1 VSSPAGE
8 AFYAARDLR
17 TAQLGGQAGALSRPV
32 HLIVGQDAAA
42 TRAGQ
47 VAVIATANI
56 LARVHRELH
65 FTVPAVPVLARGR
78 APAGDLPA
86 LVRETAVAI
95 NPFLILTVT
104 DTAPAAGNAAG
115 IAAAIGLEVPDGLD
129 LYAGWAGGRGE
140 ISDQPSL
147 ATQADDGLIG
157 AATASCLL
165 AAGIFRACHGSP
177 AAGGRI
183 NLAERAAGAAAG
195 TTTVAGPID
204 VGDTLV
210 VGAGAVAQALL
221 YWAREISVT
230 RSWTVADGDTCKIH
244 NTNRCMGMTAGH
256 AGWPRGEP
264 GGPEAL
270 KADVA
275 AALIGARPFPHWY
288 DQWADSEISR
298 PDLVLPLAN
307 ERAVR
312 ALVAGRGE
320 PILLHAT
327 TSPNW
332 SAQLH
337 RHLADQDDCPACR
350 LPSGSEPAFT
360 CATGPC
366 SPEQPNSSD
375 AALPFVSAMAGLQLA
390 VALLQLPGSGPLLE
404 EPANHWQLD
413 LTLPKAPW
421 LVSRHVQGPCVH
433 VLTPATRTRIYSA
446 QSRRW
451 DAAIRHRA
459 VD

>member
-1 VSSPAGE
+1 MTSPAAE

-42 TRAGQ
+42 SRAGQ
-47 VAVIATANI
+47 VAVIAAANM

-65 FTVPAVPVLARGR
+65 FAVPAVPALARGL
-78 APAGDLPA
+78 AQADDLPS
-86 LVRETAVAI
+86 LVRETALAI
-95 NPFLILTVT
+95 NPFLMLTVT
-104 DTAPAAGNAAG
+104 STAPAAGNARG

-129 LYAGWAGGRGE
+129 LYAGWAGGCGE
-140 ISDQPSL
+140 ISDRRLP
-147 ATQADDGLIG
+147 AIRAEDGLIG

-165 AAGIFRACHGSP
+165 AGAIFRACHGSP
-177 AAGGRI
+177 AASGRI
-183 NLAERAAGAAAG
+183 NLAERASGVDAG
-195 TTTVAGPID
+195 TKTIAGPID

-210 VGAGAVAQALL
+210 VGAGAVTQALL
-221 YWAREISVT
+221 YWAREIGV
-230 RSWTVADGDTCKIH
+230 RGSWTVADGDTCKIH

-256 AGWPRGEP
+256 AGWPQGVP

-275 AALIGARPFPHWY
+275 AALIGATPFPHWY
-288 DQWADSEISR
+288 DQWADSEVSR

-312 ALVAGRGE
+312 TLVAGRGE

-337 RHLADQDDCPACR
+337 RHVADRDDCPACR

-360 CATGPC
+360 CATGPAR
-366 SPEQPNSSD
+366 PEQPTSSD

-390 VALLQLPGSGPLLE
+390 VALLQLPGPGSLLE
-404 EPANHWQLD
+404 EPVNHWQLD
-413 LTLPKAPW
+413 LTLPAAPW
-421 LVSRHVQGPCVH
+421 LTSRHLPGSCVH
-433 VLTPATRTRIYSA
+433 VLTPATRARIYAA
-446 QSRRW
+446 QPRRW
-451 DAAIRHRA
+451 DHCGPAS
-459 VD
+459 

>member
-1 VSSPAGE
+1 MSSPAAE

-17 TAQLGGQAGALSRPV
+17 TAQLGGQANALSRPV

-47 VAVIATANI
+47 VAVIAAANM

-65 FTVPAVPVLARGR
+65 FAVPAVPALARGL
-78 APAGDLPA
+78 AQADDLPA
-86 LVRETAVAI
+86 LVRETALAI
-95 NPFLILTVT
+95 NPFLMLTVT

-115 IAAAIGLEVPDGLD
+115 ISAAIGLEVPGGLD

-140 ISDQPSL
+140 ISDRPSP
-147 ATQADDGLIG
+147 ATQASDGLIG
-157 AATASCLL
+157 TATASCLL

-177 AAGGRI
+177 AASGRI
-183 NLAERAAGAAAG
+183 NLTERSAGAAAG
-195 TTTVAGPID
+195 TTTVTGPID
-204 VGDTLV
+204 VGNTLV

-221 YWAREISVT
+221 YWTREIGVT
-230 RSWTVADGDTCKIH
+230 RSWTVADGDACKIH
-244 NTNRCMGMTAGH
+244 NTNRCLGMTASH
-256 AGWPRGEP
+256 AGWPQGRP

-275 AALIGARPFPHWY
+275 AALIGAKPFPRWY
-288 DQWADSEISR
+288 DQWADSEVSR

-312 ALVAGRGE
+312 SLIAGRGE

-337 RHLADQDDCPACR
+337 RHLADRDDCPACR

-360 CATGPC
+360 CATGPA
-366 SPEQPNSSD
+366 SPERPDSSD

-390 VALLQLPGSGPLLE
+390 VALLQLPGPGPLLE
-404 EPANHWQLD
+404 DPANHWQLD
-413 LTLPKAPW
+413 LTLPTEPW
-421 LVSRHVQGPCVH
+421 LNSRHTPGPCVH
-433 VLTPATRTRIYSA
+433 VLSPATRARIHAA
-446 QSRRW
+446 QPRRW
-451 DAAIRHRA
+451 DHCGQAS
-459 VD
+459 